1 MLGLSV
7 PSVATQVSS
16 ISSVPVQ
23 VPLVPVSVLSESMSV
38 KMRYDFDNIS
48 SVLVLPVYSV
58 LMPVPSVVPA
68 VPMPV
73 LPVSVQVPSVPVSVL
88 SESISENKVGISQ
101 YQKYQ

>member
-1 MLGLSV
+1 M

-16 ISSVPVQ
+16 VSSVPVQ

-73 LPVSVQVPSVPVSVL
+73 LPVSVQVPVL